1 CKRQPTPQR
10 ARTKPGDGHAGKKRY
25 AYKNFL
31 STMNGILGGNDLD
44 FAAAQG
50 NNGGTAVRL
59 YKKPALFVHA
69 QHGGTVSIG
78 TSGPY
83 VHMATRQGL
92 AGQIIGQE
100 IPTATAAV
108 KRPESIEKSGSQPG
122 TGTAGGDGIKQTAGN
137 AF

>member
-1 CKRQPTPQR
+1 
-10 ARTKPGDGHAGKKRY
+10 
-25 AYKNFL
+25 
-31 STMNGILGGNDLD
+31 MNGILGGNDLD

-83 VHMATRQGL
+83 FHMATRQGL

-108 KRPESIEKSGSQPG
+108 KRPESIEKSGRNTLWEDSHIDSG
-122 TGTAGGDGIKQTAGN
+122 NHGICGIHKGKVPFIHAPHRRIRLL
-137 AF
+137 